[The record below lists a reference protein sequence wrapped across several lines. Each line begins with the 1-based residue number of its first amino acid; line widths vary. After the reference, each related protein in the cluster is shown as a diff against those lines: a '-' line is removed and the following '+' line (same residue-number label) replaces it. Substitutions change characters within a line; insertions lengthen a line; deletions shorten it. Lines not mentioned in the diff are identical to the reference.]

1 MNIKHFLM
9 SLKDGRMRTIKQI
22 KSLAR
27 ILISKMLGR
36 HVNHALKLADESEI
50 ISFDV
55 FDTLICR
62 KCRPHD
68 VFALVSDKCGIKSFT
83 HDRIECEH
91 KARVKSKHEEI
102 TLNEIYD
109 ELSVIYGHEC
119 ADKLKAL
126 EIESEF
132 DVIYANSELKEFFD
146 LMKSNHKRII
156 IISDMYLPV
165 NIIEAMLNK
174 CGYEGYES
182 LYVSSEYS
190 LTKRHGSLFA
200 HVLRD
205 KNISPDRMLH
215 TGDNFISDYIMPRRL
230 KIKGFLITQ

>member
-9 SLKDGRMRTIKQI
+9 NLKNGIMRTIKRI

-27 ILISKMLGR
+27 IFLSKLLGR
-36 HVNHALKLADESEI
+36 HINHALKLADESEI

-55 FDTLICR
+55 FDTLIFR

-68 VFALVSDKCGIKSFT
+68 VFALVSDKCGIKSFA

-109 ELSVIYGHEC
+109 ELAQIYGHEC

-132 DVIYANSELKEFFD
+132 SVIYANPELKEFFD
-146 LMKSNHKRII
+146 LMIQKHKRII
-156 IISDMYLPV
+156 IISDMYLPM
-165 NIIEAMLNK
+165 NIIAAMLNR
-174 CGYEGYES
+174 CGYEGYEY
-182 LYVSSEYS
+182 LYVSSEYGI
-190 LTKRHGSLFA
+190 TKRHGSLFA

-205 KNISPDRMLH
+205 KKISPDRVLH
-215 TGDNFISDYIMPRRL
+215 IGDNFISDYLIPKKAGM
-230 KIKGFLITQ
+230 KSFLCK